1 MASIQK
7 YKEQQFS
14 TSFLTQAFDKDWNQ
28 MVTENLEPK
37 GGDKYFGSKLIVD
50 AENVDIYIK
59 NPNPFFIYT

>member
-1 MASIQK
+1 VASIQK
-7 YKEQQFS
+7 YKERQFH

-50 AENVDIYIK
+50 AEKDIYIT